1 MDNTPWG
8 RKESDTT
15 EQLTHES
22 TGEDSGCGLTGKLC
36 ASVTLPIRWDES
48 YSSCLAEL
56 WEDSMN

>member
-15 EQLTHES
+15 ERLTHES
-22 TGEDSGCGLTGKLC
+22 TGGTLGVAFRLC

-48 YSSCLAEL
+48 YSSRLAEL
-56 WEDSMN
+56 WEYSMN